1 MTELILH
8 GGARSN
14 YVRACRMAL
23 AEKGV
28 EYTYDPVAPQ
38 TPEALSR
45 HPWGKIPSLTHGD
58 LVLYETLA
66 ITRYIDDAFEGP
78 ALQPD
83 TPAGRAR
90 MDQWI
95 SIYNA
100 YMDRPILRQIVIQRL
115 LRDPSDEE
123 MIAAG
128 VPDAAKCLEVME
140 AALSGSPYLAGDDV
154 SLADFF
160 IFPPLD
166 YLVKAPEGADMLA
179 GKVNIDAWMTRMS
192 ERESVRSVLSE

>member
-1 MTELILH
+1 MAELILH

-14 YVRACRMAL
+14 YVRTCRMAL

-28 EYTYDPVAPQ
+28 DYTHDPVAPQ

-45 HPWGKIPSLTHGD
+45 HPWGKIPALTHGD
-58 LVLYETLA
+58 VAIYETLA
-66 ITRYIDDAFEGP
+66 ITRYIDDSFEGP

-115 LRDPSDEE
+115 LRDPSDEA

-128 VPDAAKCLEVME
+128 VPDAAKSLEVMDE
-140 AALSGSPYLAGDDV
+140 ALADSPYLAGEDV

-160 IFPPLD
+160 VYPPLE
-166 YLVKAPEGADMLA
+166 YLAKAPEGAEILA
-179 GKVNIDAWMTRMS
+179 DKTNIDAWMARMS
-192 ERESVRSVLSE
+192 ERASVRGVLAE